1 MIGDEIRNSV
11 FRDTKSFYRQFPA
24 DVVARPLIN
33 FTKRHA
39 GKEILDLGC
48 ATGNYCHRLAKL
60 GYSVKGAD
68 VNAEYVA
75 TARERGVDAVLIEDA
90 VPFPDRSFDTVL
102 VFEVL
107 EHLADPEPVIKEAK
121 RLSRHNVL
129 FTTPNS
135 GGVER
140 LQREGLLFEHF
151 ADLDHKN
158 FFTEENFAKVTQ
170 ETLPHSIEPE
180 LVINKIDF
188 DKVFDGF
195 VRVITSS
202 QYGSML
208 SLFGGKKAL
217 EPLSEPFKKEMKVQ
231 VSDIVSNIDIAAI
244 LQKETD
250 FNVFRSKIDTM
261 VNTRLNELTPRR
273 VKEIIEEMI
282 RKHLGWL
289 VVWGGIFGA
298 LIGFVSV
305 AML

>member
-1 MIGDEIRNSV
+1 MCPLSNFHKLIKASMNKSLLTNVISTVIFIVAYFCPEFIGKKAIV
-11 FRDTKSFYRQFPA
+11 
-24 DVVARPLIN
+24 
-33 FTKRHA
+33 HA
-39 GKEILDLGC
+39 SLFAL
-48 ATGNYCHRLAKL
+48 
-60 GYSVKGAD
+60 SGA
-68 VNAEYVA
+68 VTNWIAIYM
-75 TARERGVDAVLIEDA
+75 
-90 VPFPDRSFDTVL
+90 
-102 VFEVL
+102 
-107 EHLADPEPVIKEAK
+107 
-121 RLSRHNVL
+121 
-129 FTTPNS
+129 
-135 GGVER
+135 
-140 LQREGLLFEHF
+140 LFEKVPGLYGSGIITLRF
-151 ADLDHKN
+151 EQFKEGIRALIMEN

-170 ETLPHSIEPE
+170 ETLPHRIEPE

-298 LIGFVSV
+298 LIGFVSA